1 MSCEARTERIWSRD
15 TRLFHRIPPVSLL
28 GSPPS
33 LHPGL
38 LLQAARWVGGGLAR
52 WLFLLKHSRHSGV
65 KGPKVLKHHDLRP
78 TSRGSGKG
86 KRKLSAVASQDPG
99 CSRTLSQLEAL
110 TGVLPERADAD
121 PGGPMLPRE
130 HRGHQGAWATPKQH
144 LTSPPGNGAAAGL
157 PSCHHQTPTLS

>member
-1 MSCEARTERIWSRD
+1 MGR
-15 TRLFHRIPPVSLL
+15 
-28 GSPPS
+28 
-33 LHPGL
+33 
-38 LLQAARWVGGGLAR
+38 GGLAR

-121 PGGPMLPRE
+121 PSGPMLPRE
-130 HRGHQGAWATPKQH
+130 HRGNQGAWATPKQH
-144 LTSPPGNGAAAGL
+144 LTSPPKPPSCCPAHRGTGL
-157 PSCHHQTPTLS
+157 PLAFLPVTIKPRHCRERLFPTSCLQGSVSFL